1 LQEEATAMNV
11 HANLARRNKDVL
23 GYRIK
28 FGVLGP
34 STNTVVQPDFDDLRP
49 AGVTNHYSRIIVNDA
64 QAVSNETFMAGAWE
78 ISDNTLEAVRG
89 VLTCRPDYLVMGM
102 SAVTFFGGAEGGRKW
117 REAVERESG
126 LGVSTGAEALVAA
139 LNVYGGV
146 RRVAFLSPYFPT
158 ANAEVSHFLSDHG
171 FETVRDAALQ
181 CPSWTA
187 IAEVSEARL
196 RDTFR
201 ALDGDD
207 VDALI
212 QVGTN
217 VSAMRLAAAAELWL
231 GKPVIAINTAT
242 YWHALRANGIG
253 DRLEGFGRLMSDY

>member
-1 LQEEATAMNV
+1 MKVMQ
-11 HANLARRNKDVL
+11 RNRDVL
-23 GYRIK
+23 GFRRK

-49 AGVTNHYSRIIVNDA
+49 TGVTNHYSRIIVSDT

-78 ISDNTLEAVRG
+78 ISDNTLDAVRG

-126 LGVSTGAEALVAA
+126 LGVSTGAEAVVAA
-139 LNVYGGV
+139 LKAYGGV
-146 RRVAFLSPYFPT
+146 ERIAFLSPYFPT
-158 ANAEVSHFLSDHG
+158 ANAEVSRFLGDHG
-171 FETVRDAALQ
+171 YRTVRDVSLQ

-187 IAEVSEARL
+187 IAEVTEAQL
-196 RDTFR
+196 RDTLR
-201 ALDGDD
+201 SLDGDD

-217 VSAMRLAAAAELWL
+217 LSAMRLAAAAELWL

-242 YWHALRANGIG
+242 YWHALRANGVTDQIQ
-253 DRLEGFGRLMSDY
+253 GFGRLMAEF